1 MARLEDEVARLR
13 LLTEDSS
20 TDRTQLLESRLEDAV
35 AMKARYEKDFTDTL
49 AKCVSATL
57 SRVMYMVSDLAMVR
71 LKEVEPELA
80 DTKQKVRAAEAQMLS
95 LRQENKMTIERL
107 ALSEKALERLRN
119 DLASATTE
127 RDELR
132 EKSDL
137 LGTAHAQLQG
147 EMLVLKQQCTTSD
160 AGEWCRL
167 ADGFMNI
174 VQWR

>member
-1 MARLEDEVARLR
+1 V
-13 LLTEDSS
+13 
-20 TDRTQLLESRLEDAV
+20 DAV
-35 AMKARYEKDFTDTL
+35 P
-49 AKCVSATL
+49 
-57 SRVMYMVSDLAMVR
+57 DLATVR
-71 LKEVEPELA
+71 LKEIEPELA

-119 DLASATTE
+119 DLASATAE

-147 EMLVLKQQCTTSD
+147 EMLVLKQQCTTICV
-160 AGEWCRL
+160 G
-167 ADGFMNI
+167 
-174 VQWR
+174 